1 MTYLDPVQYKGTQT
15 DELISSPEPA
25 RRKQHKFEETGDA
38 IMAKEDEE
46 VRPESKLARAG
57 VAAIKT
63 AAAKPGFFSSL
74 ADAFR
79 TGWGG
84 SAGAAG
90 APAAAR
96 ATRAAPTRP
105 FWGTVAGQPMR
116 FDRHG
121 NPMVRGARGNF
132 RAPTGEEPS
141 MLNNRIK
148 QMSHREIHHLNVR
161 RGLTAD
167 SAGARFMAR
176 AKDMVSHPAAAMVA
190 PIAASTAMGLIP
202 AGHDEYGNRRS
213 LADTGAGQ
221 MAANIGV
228 PLALAA
234 APSMIR
240 HAPGIQAVAPT
251 LRSRPV
257 GHW

>member
-1 MTYLDPVQYKGTQT
+1 MPYLEPTQYKGTQT

-38 IMAKEDEE
+38 IMAKEDDE

-57 VAAIKT
+57 IAAIKT
-63 AAAKPGFFSSL
+63 AAAKPGFLSSL
-74 ADAFR
+74 VDSFR
-79 TGWGG
+79 KGWGP
-84 SAGAAG
+84 SAA
-90 APAAAR
+90 APAAA

-105 FWGTVAGQPMR
+105 FWGTVAGRPMR
-116 FDRHG
+116 FDPHG
-121 NPMVRGARGNF
+121 RPMVRGVNGGF
-132 RAPTGEEPS
+132 RAPTGEEPNI
-141 MLNNRIK
+141 LNDRIK

-167 SAGARFMAR
+167 SAGARFAAR
-176 AKDMVSHPAAAMVA
+176 AKDLIGHPAAQMAA
-190 PIAASTAMGLIP
+190 PLVASTAMGLIP

-234 APSMIR
+234 APSMIS
-240 HAPGIQAVAPT
+240 HAPGVHAVAPSVQ
-251 LRSRPV
+251 RRPM